1 MTPVTQRTFHSEH
14 ISCFLTYL
22 PSWVKPSG
30 GCVCV
35 HFEDPSWNKGY
46 TDLSCQNTGSSSCHL
61 LSVSQFSHSVVSD
74 SLPPHGLQHARLPC
88 PSPIPGVYSN
98 SCPLSWWCHPTIS
111 SSVGSLLLLP
121 SIFLSIRV
129 FSSES
134 VLGKTFQL
142 PGKYPNAKSS
152 CKWFNFNPKELD
164 MTERLTFPLS
174 LSKVLCLFLNGM
186 INFARTPCIM
196 NKPRWLSSKESAC
209 NAGDAG
215 DTASVPGREGQSPGG
230 GNDNPLQYSCWE
242 KSHGQAG
249 LARLLP
255 WDRKEPDTTERLN
268 THIPRVFFTRKTEPA
283 VVIQDS
289 Q

>member
-1 MTPVTQRTFHSEH
+1 MTPITQRTFHSEH

-35 HFEDPSWNKGY
+35 RFEDPSWNKGC
-46 TDLSCQNTGSSSCHL
+46 TDLSVRIRDQAVATFFH
-61 LSVSQFSHSVVSD
+61 QFSCSVVSD
-74 SLPPHGLQHARLPC
+74 SFRPQGLQHARLPC

-121 SIFLSIRV
+121 SILLSIRV

-152 CKWFNFNPKELD
+152 CKWFNFNPEELD
-164 MTERLTFPLS
+164 MTERLTFPFS
-174 LSKVLCLFLNGM
+174 LSRYFVCF
-186 INFARTPCIM
+186 
-196 NKPRWLSSKESAC
+196 
-209 NAGDAG
+209 
-215 DTASVPGREGQSPGG
+215 
-230 GNDNPLQYSCWE
+230 
-242 KSHGQAG
+242 
-249 LARLLP
+249 
-255 WDRKEPDTTERLN
+255 
-268 THIPRVFFTRKTEPA
+268 
-283 VVIQDS
+283 
-289 Q
+289 